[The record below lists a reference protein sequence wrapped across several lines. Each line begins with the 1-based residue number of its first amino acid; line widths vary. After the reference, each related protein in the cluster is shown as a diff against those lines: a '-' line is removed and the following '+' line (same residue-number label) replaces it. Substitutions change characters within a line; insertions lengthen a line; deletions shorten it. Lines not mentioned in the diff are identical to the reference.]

1 MRILAIDFE
10 TANSSACSA
19 CSIGYCLWDNGEIV
33 EKNEILIKPHR
44 LFGYFDWRNIRIHGI
59 KQSMVKDADEWPAVY
74 ESIRHCFT
82 DSLVVAH
89 NAVFDMGVL
98 ASICTLYDINA
109 EPFEYFDSVLLS
121 RVIHPDLV
129 NHKLNTVCEYL
140 NVDLN
145 HHHAGSDALGCLAI
159 VMDAMDMTGIYDPQ
173 KLVQALNIHVSHFE
187 N

>member
-10 TANSSACSA
+10 TANSSPCSA
-19 CSIGYCLWDNGEIV
+19 CSIGYCLWDSGEITD
-33 EKNEILIKPHR
+33 KAEILIRPHR
-44 LFGYFDWRNIRIHGI
+44 LFGHFDWRNVRIHGI
-59 KQSMVKDADEWPAVY
+59 KQNQVRDAEEWPAVY
-74 ESIRHCFT
+74 ERIKDCFR

-98 ASICTLYDINA
+98 SSISTLYDVETI
-109 EPFEYFDSVLLS
+109 PFDYFDSVLLS

-129 NHKLNTVCEYL
+129 NHKLNTVCDYL

-159 VMDAMDMTGIYDPQ
+159 VMDAMDMTGIYDPEE
-173 KLVQALNIHVSHFE
+173 LVKALQIHLVHFE
-187 N
+187 